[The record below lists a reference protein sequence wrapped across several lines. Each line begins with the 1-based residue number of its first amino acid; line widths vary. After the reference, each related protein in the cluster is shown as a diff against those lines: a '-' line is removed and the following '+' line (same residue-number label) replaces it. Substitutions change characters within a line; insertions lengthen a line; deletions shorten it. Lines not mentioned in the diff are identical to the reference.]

1 MSQGGHVTMSTSG
14 VKALEKWAADGGEVI
29 RLSPEQAAEFD
40 AASSQLATA
49 LIAELE
55 ADGIK
60 AQQWADALKN

>member
-1 MSQGGHVTMSTSG
+1 MSTSG
-14 VKALEKWAADGGEVI
+14 VKALEKWEAEGGEVI
-29 RLSPEQAAEFD
+29 NLSPERAAEFD
-40 AASSQLATA
+40 AASSQLAAA

>member
-1 MSQGGHVTMSTSG
+1 
-14 VKALEKWAADGGEVI
+14 VKALEKWEAEGGEVI
-29 RLSPEQAAEFD
+29 KLSPERAAEFD

>member
-1 MSQGGHVTMSTSG
+1 MCIRDRSTSG
-14 VKALEKWAADGGEVI
+14 VKALKKWEAEGGEVI
-29 RLSPEQAAEFD
+29 NLSPDRAAEFD
-40 AASSQLATA
+40 AASSQLAAA